1 MAESMQEFTRYDRHF
16 AESSAVYLGKHVV
29 SRHFCRSHL
38 KTKIVKVKVQGKS
51 NTHIIFETVL
61 MLLTD
66 WDETWVVT
74 SYHLLDMSTMMRL
87 PL

>member
-66 WDETWVVT
+66 
-74 SYHLLDMSTMMRL
+74 
-87 PL
+87 